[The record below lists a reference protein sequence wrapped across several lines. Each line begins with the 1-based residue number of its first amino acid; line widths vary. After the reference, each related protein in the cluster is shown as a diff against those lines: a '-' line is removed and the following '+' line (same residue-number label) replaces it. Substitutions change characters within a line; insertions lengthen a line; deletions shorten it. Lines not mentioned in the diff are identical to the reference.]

1 VVEALKAFFIE
12 LAALTLFAKRFFREV
27 FSPPFEFM
35 EWLKQSHNIAFRSFI
50 LVSITGFIM
59 GLVLVIQS
67 RPSLVEFG
75 AGSYLPA
82 LSATSIIREIG
93 PLITSLVCA
102 GNVASSISAELGS
115 MKVTEQIDSMEVAGI
130 NPFKYLAV
138 TRILAT
144 TFMIPVLVIYADGIS
159 LLGSYVGSN
168 IDGEVG
174 FFLYFSQV
182 WETIS
187 FTDVVPSFLKTFFFG
202 FAIGLVGCYKGFNS
216 ENGTV
221 GVGRAANVAVLVSL
235 MFVILIDLTAVQIA
249 SLFDIL

>member
-1 VVEALKAFFIE
+1 MSMKAFFKSVAE
-12 LAALTLFAKRFFREV
+12 LALFARRFFKEAV
-27 FSPPFEFM
+27 SPPFEVM
-35 EWLKQSHNIAFRSFI
+35 ETLHQSYHIAFRSFL

-93 PLITSLVCA
+93 PLVTALVCA

-138 TRILAT
+138 TRILAA
-144 TFMIPVLVIYADGIS
+144 TFMLPVLVVYADTVS
-159 LLGSYVGSN
+159 LIGSYIGSN
-168 IDGEVG
+168 IKGEIGVYS
-174 FFLYFSQV
+174 FFSQV
-182 WETIS
+182 WENLS
-187 FTDVVPSFLKTFFFG
+187 FTDVLPSIGKTFCFG
-202 FAIGLVGCYKGFNS
+202 FAIGLVGCYKGFSS
-216 ENGTV
+216 ENGTA
-221 GVGRAANVAVLVSL
+221 GVGKAANIAVLVSL
-235 MFVILIDLTAVQIA
+235 MCVILIDLTVVQIA
-249 SLFDIL
+249 SLFDVL